1 MKLMVQLDMARRL
14 ILYNSIHAM
23 AGLRRALRLERLA
36 GDLAR
41 VSSLVVAPS
50 GDFFFVVHLG
60 RDFRYFSQ
68 DSHSTFF
75 FDPTSGPAM
84 SMSSEEGQSKPA
96 RSTE

>member
-1 MKLMVQLDMARRL
+1 ML
-14 ILYNSIHAM
+14 ILDNSIHAM

-60 RDFRYFSQ
+60 RDFSQ
-68 DSHSTFF
+68 DSHSTFI
-75 FDPTSGPAM
+75 FDPTGGPAM